1 MHHYKQLQ
9 DLINDILDISRG
21 KKKEDLKTYCQ
32 KYTSNISTFKSVV
45 IIIESSLFFRT
56 VSIIQTTPVLKQIE
70 QAILE
75 GLKKLEISVNEKN
88 VCSLYAIRSSAV
100 GEDSEETS
108 AAGQNS
114 TYLGVKNANDIIKCV
129 AKCWA
134 SLFSYQSVEY
144 R

>member
-1 MHHYKQLQ
+1 MSKV
-9 DLINDILDISRG
+9 
-21 KKKEDLKTYCQ
+21 C
-32 KYTSNISTFKSVV
+32 TSNISAFKSIAAV
-45 IIIESSLFFRT
+45 IKLTFLFLRT
-56 VSIIQTTPVLKQIE
+56 VSIIQTIPVEEQIT

-75 GLKKLEISVNEKN
+75 GLERLEMFVNEKDVRN
-88 VCSLYAIRSSAV
+88 LYAVRSSAV

-114 TYLGVKNANDIIKCV
+114 TYLGVKNANDVIKCV

>member
-1 MHHYKQLQ
+1 MFLLLKVV
-9 DLINDILDISRG
+9 IILYYI
-21 KKKEDLKTYCQ
+21 
-32 KYTSNISTFKSVV
+32 VV
-45 IIIESSLFFRT
+45 IIIIESSLFLRT
-56 VSIIQTTPVLKQIE
+56 VSIIQTTPVEKQIE
-70 QAILE
+70 RAILE
-75 GLKKLEISVNEKN
+75 GLKRLEMSVNEKN
-88 VCSLYAIRSSAV
+88 VCNLYAVRSSAV

-114 TYLGVKNANDIIKCV
+114 TYLGVKNANDIINCV

>member
-1 MHHYKQLQ
+1 MEEEIAK
-9 DLINDILDISRG
+9 
-21 KKKEDLKTYCQ
+21 
-32 KYTSNISTFKSVV
+32 
-45 IIIESSLFFRT
+45 
-56 VSIIQTTPVLKQIE
+56 
-70 QAILE
+70 AILQ
-75 GLKKLEISVNEKN
+75 GLEELNSSPNERDAY
-88 VCSLYAIRSSAV
+88 VRCYAVRSSAV

-114 TYLGVKNANDIIKCV
+114 TYLGVKDANDVIRCV

>member
-1 MHHYKQLQ
+1 M
-9 DLINDILDISRG
+9 R
-21 KKKEDLKTYCQ
+21 
-32 KYTSNISTFKSVV
+32 
-45 IIIESSLFFRT
+45 
-56 VSIIQTTPVLKQIE
+56 

-75 GLKKLEISVNEKN
+75 ALKKLSESDDENNRNETDVTPIN
-88 VCSLYAIRSSAV
+88 RYAVRSSAI

-108 AAGQNS
+108 AAGQNL
-114 TYLGVKNANDIIKCV
+114 TYLGIRIVDDIVESV